1 MKPSL
6 KRFEEV
12 SNHCE
17 GNISAI
23 AATFKVY
30 RTTVYDW
37 MKKDP
42 AFSVIVEHHRG
53 RFLDECLAAAKN
65 LACGIPKYDQTGN
78 FIGWKVRPDG
88 LLLRYLIGK
97 LGASEGFGE
106 SIDITSKGQSITP
119 PESITIEVIDRR
131 EQVENRNGTN

>member
-1 MKPSL
+1 
-6 KRFEEV
+6 
-12 SNHCE
+12 
-17 GNISAI
+17 
-23 AATFKVY
+23 
-30 RTTVYDW
+30 

-65 LACGIPKYDQTGN
+65 LACGVPKYDETGN
-78 FIGWKVRPDG
+78 FIGWKVRPDSY
-88 LLLRYLIGK
+88 LLRYLIGK

-106 SIDITSKGQSITP
+106 SLDITSKGQCITP

-131 EQVENRNGTN
+131 EQVENKDL

>member
-6 KRFEEV
+6 KKFEEV

-23 AATFKVY
+23 ASTFKVY

-65 LACGIPKYDQTGN
+65 LACGVPKYDETGN
-78 FIGWKVRPDG
+78 FIGWKVRPDSY
-88 LLLRYLIGK
+88 LLRYLIGK

-106 SIDITSKGQSITP
+106 SKGQSIAP
-119 PESITIEVIDRR
+119 PESMTIEIIDRR
-131 EQVENRNGTN
+131 EQVENKDL